1 MKKILTSSHLQKLLE
16 HKYDII
22 KEFKKIHFD
31 EFCQY
36 LYRIKELDDLNE
48 NKVQGIRN
56 RLNRTAL
63 LSTRPI
69 DDIVFTYQKGYFR
82 GFD

>member
-36 LYRIKELDDLNE
+36 LYRIKELDDLN
-48 NKVQGIRN
+48 
-56 RLNRTAL
+56 
-63 LSTRPI
+63 
-69 DDIVFTYQKGYFR
+69 
-82 GFD
+82 